1 MQPGQRD
8 RCSGIQPEMSLDP
21 QLEKA
26 LDKLRKGGSKIGAPQ
41 TLDGQLV
48 IPVNGV
54 LLTPEK
60 IFATAEISPKA

>member
-1 MQPGQRD
+1 ME
-8 RCSGIQPEMSLDP
+8 IDP

-26 LDKLRKGGSKIGAPQ
+26 LDKLRKGGTKIGEPD

-48 IPVNGV
+48 IPVDGV

-60 IFATAEISPKA
+60 IFQTAEITPKP

>member
-1 MQPGQRD
+1 
-8 RCSGIQPEMSLDP
+8 MSLDP